1 MKIDVIDRELVKQD
15 FHQMYYDS
23 DVWNGSTK
31 FLGLVVG
38 KNPMD
43 LWMYQEIIFKV
54 KPRVI
59 IETGTN
65 MGGSAAWMMYCQ
77 KLSGVGD
84 GMVITIDIEQKVT
97 FKLPEITQIIG
108 MSTHPASIY
117 TCFDIIGKISGP
129 VMVVL
134 DSGHSKENVIAELE
148 EYAKF
153 VTTGSYLIVEDTNVN
168 GNPVLP
174 NYGPGPLEALEEWL
188 PFHNDEFEVDKECE
202 KFMFTFNPGGY
213 LRRK

>member
-1 MKIDVIDRELVKQD
+1 MLINVIDRELIKQD
-15 FHQMYYDS
+15 FHEMYYDS

-31 FLGLVVG
+31 FLGLTIG

-43 LWMYQEIIFKV
+43 LWMYQEIIFRV

-59 IETGTN
+59 IETGTCY
-65 MGGSAAWMMYCQ
+65 GGTTAWMMYCQ
-77 KLSGVGD
+77 KLSGIEN
-84 GMVITIDIEQKVT
+84 GMVITMDIEQKVT

-108 MSTHPASIY
+108 SSTHPNAMY
-117 TCFDIIGKISGP
+117 TCLDIIKRLGGS

-134 DSGHSKENVIAELE
+134 DSDHSKENVLAELE
-148 EYAKF
+148 MYAKF
-153 VTTGSYLIVEDTNVN
+153 VTPGSYLIVEDTNVN

-174 NYGPGPLEALEEWL
+174 NFGPGPMEALEEWL
-188 PFHNDEFEVDKECE
+188 PDHMDEFEVDKGCE
-202 KFMFTFNPGGY
+202 KFMLTFNPGGY